1 MPKAKKLPSDSWRT
15 RVYSHSIPAVDNA
28 GKPVYDKN
36 GKQKEK
42 KIYESFTAGTKKESE
57 LAAAEFAAGL
67 RVQESV
73 PDMTLREAIHK
84 YINSSD
90 AVLSETTIAGYK
102 KIQEVA
108 FHDIMDVP
116 LRKLTTATLAEAVN
130 AESKR
135 LNGKSK
141 KNPKTISPKTVCNE
155 YGLVTAV
162 LNRYRPKLDCT
173 VKLPQKEVIY
183 KEVLPP
189 EIIMEVVQGTE
200 IELAALLAM
209 WLSFS
214 MSEVRGLTKSKS
226 IDGDYITVKEVV
238 VNAGSKIVRK
248 SQGKVPTRNRRH
260 RIPPYIKQLIDQ
272 VDGDVLVPLNSRQI
286 YYRFT
291 KLLKDAGLPHMSFH
305 DLRHV
310 NASVMALLRIPDKY
324 AMERGGW
331 KTDSTMKKVYTH
343 TFSPERQKVDEVIN
357 QYFEET
363 VLKEI
368 QKDMT

>member
-1 MPKAKKLPSDSWRT
+1 MPKAKKLPSGSWRT

-141 KNPKTISPKTVCNE
+141 KNPKTILPKTVCNE
-155 YGLVTAV
+155 
-162 LNRYRPKLDCT
+162 
-173 VKLPQKEVIY
+173 
-183 KEVLPP
+183 
-189 EIIMEVVQGTE
+189 
-200 IELAALLAM
+200 
-209 WLSFS
+209 
-214 MSEVRGLTKSKS
+214 
-226 IDGDYITVKEVV
+226 
-238 VNAGSKIVRK
+238 
-248 SQGKVPTRNRRH
+248 
-260 RIPPYIKQLIDQ
+260 
-272 VDGDVLVPLNSRQI
+272 
-286 YYRFT
+286 
-291 KLLKDAGLPHMSFH
+291 
-305 DLRHV
+305 
-310 NASVMALLRIPDKY
+310 
-324 AMERGGW
+324 
-331 KTDSTMKKVYTH
+331 
-343 TFSPERQKVDEVIN
+343 
-357 QYFEET
+357 
-363 VLKEI
+363 
-368 QKDMT
+368 